1 MEFQVSARKWRPQK
15 FSELVGQE
23 PIVRTL
29 KNAIQL
35 DRIAHAYLFSGTRG
49 VGKTT
54 LARIFAKTLNCLDLK
69 DGEPCDECTHCIEI
83 KSGTCLDVREIDG
96 ASNNGVGEI
105 RELIENIQYSSGSCR
120 YKVYIIDEIHML
132 SKSAFNAL
140 LKTLEEPPPFTQFL
154 FATTELIKIPETI
167 LSRCQCFEF
176 KPLSHPQIIR
186 QLELICEKDGIKI
199 DTLGLE
205 AIAKNGFGSMRDA
218 QSLLDQTIA
227 YCGKE
232 IERSAVEDALGIVGQ
247 QDLERFVD
255 NLGNP
260 SALIDQIQ
268 ETAGKGKDL
277 ILFCRDLAE
286 YFRDLAFVKISKH
299 PDKILTGDIASLK
312 LQAEKL
318 NDDEL
323 HQFFI
328 ILSRTEAEMRRSS
341 MSQMIFEMAV
351 LRLTDVRPYQK
362 IEDLIQTI
370 NKMEADTSP
379 ASLPTPTASPP
390 PPAPVADRV
399 REETVPEKKNTT
411 DSPEKSEPIE
421 KSAPPVT
428 AQGNLDP
435 AEYWPKIKQEICGRK
450 PFFESMLAHCDLL
463 KLGANEI
470 HLQFQDDFT
479 KELIEE
485 EEKLKAITAGVKA
498 VCGFEPVNIKLSTG
512 KNKAPSP
519 APMTNLQDNAEQ
531 DEYNKGK
538 QKTENEII
546 QDALEIYGGV
556 VKR

>member
-15 FSELVGQE
+15 FNELVGQE

-29 KNAIQL
+29 KNAVEL

-69 DGEPCDECTHCIEI
+69 EGEPCDECLHCVEI
-83 KSGTCLDVREIDG
+83 KSGNCLDVREIDG
-96 ASNNGVGEI
+96 ASNNGVAEI
-105 RELIENIQYSSGSCR
+105 RELIENIQYSAGSCR

-176 KPLSHPQIIR
+176 KPLSQAQIIL
-186 QLELICEKDGIKI
+186 QLKFICEKEGIQI
-199 DTLGLE
+199 DAQGLE

-232 IERSAVEDALGIVGQ
+232 VDRTAVEDALGIVGQ
-247 QDLERFVD
+247 QDLERFAG

-260 SALIDQIQ
+260 SALIEQIQ
-268 ETAGKGKDL
+268 EIAGKGKDL

-286 YFRDLAFVKISKH
+286 YFRNLAFIKVTKH
-299 PDKILTGDIASLK
+299 PERILSGDIEVLK
-312 LQAEKL
+312 RQAENL
-318 NDDEL
+318 DDDEL
-323 HQFFI
+323 RQFFT

-341 MSQMIFEMAV
+341 MSQMIFEMAA

-362 IEDLIQTI
+362 IDDLIQTI
-370 NKMEADTSP
+370 NEMEKSP
-379 ASLPTPTASPP
+379 GPEPV
-390 PPAPVADRV
+390 PAPSMTPPQQSKAVELEKPQEKFIQKEA
-399 REETVPEKKNTT
+399 ETKAEASAVPEDK
-411 DSPEKSEPIE
+411 
-421 KSAPPVT
+421 
-428 AQGNLDP
+428 LDP
-435 AEYWPKIKQEICGRK
+435 DAYWKKIRQEICSKK
-450 PFFESMLAHCDLL
+450 PFLESALGQCDLL
-463 KLGANEI
+463 ELSAKEI
-470 HLQFQDDFT
+470 HLQFHDDFT
-479 KELIEE
+479 KELVEQEDKI
-485 EEKLKAITAGVKA
+485 KAISAGVKA
-498 VCGFEPVNIKLSTG
+498 VCGFEPLKVKLTAG
-512 KNKAPSP
+512 KKKSQAP
-519 APMTNLQDNAEQ
+519 AANENLQDNSRQ

>member
-29 KNAIQL
+29 KNAVQL

-54 LARIFAKTLNCLDLK
+54 LARIFAKTLNCLHLK
-69 DGEPCDECTHCIEI
+69 DGEPCDECSHCVEI
-83 KSGTCLDVREIDG
+83 KAGTCLDVREIDG
-96 ASNNGVGEI
+96 ASNNGVAEI
-105 RELIENIQYSSGSCR
+105 RDLIENIQYSAGSCR

-176 KPLSHPQIIR
+176 KPLSQSQIIR
-186 QLELICEKDGIKI
+186 QLELICEKDEIKI
-199 DTLGLE
+199 DPQGLE

-227 YCGKE
+227 YCGRE

-247 QDLERFVD
+247 QDLEQFVS
-255 NLGNP
+255 NLDNP
-260 SALIDQIQ
+260 SALMEQIQ
-268 ETAGKGKDL
+268 TTSGKGKDL

-286 YFRDLAFVKISKH
+286 YFRDLAFVKISKN
-299 PDKILTGDIASLK
+299 PEKILSGDIAAMAQ
-312 LQAEKL
+312 QAEKL
-318 NDDEL
+318 DADEL
-323 HQFFI
+323 HQFFT

-351 LRLTDVRPYQK
+351 LRLTDIRPYQK
-362 IEDLIQTI
+362 IDDLIQTI
-370 NKMEADTSP
+370 NKMEA
-379 ASLPTPTASPP
+379 TASPAPLPSPTTSPPATP
-390 PPAPVADRV
+390 PPTAVAEPVRA
-399 REETVPEKKNTT
+399 ETVPEKKN
-411 DSPEKSEPIE
+411 PEPVEQPT
-421 KSAPPVT
+421 PPVT
-428 AQGNLDP
+428 TKGNLDP
-435 AEYWPKIKQEICGRK
+435 ASYWEKIKREICGKK
-450 PFFESMLAHCDLL
+450 PYFESMLAQCDLL
-463 KLGANEI
+463 KLSANEI
-470 HLQFQDDFT
+470 HLQFHDDFT
-479 KELIEE
+479 KELVEE
-485 EEKLKAITAGVKA
+485 EEKLKAISDGVK
-498 VCGFEPVNIKLSTG
+498 VICGFDPANIKLSTG
-512 KNKAPSP
+512 EKKTEPIDP
-519 APMTNLQDNAEQ
+519 ATNLQDNAQQ